1 MSVQL
6 YNEVL
11 RVIMENGFKSVES
24 YFPSD
29 WFENFVSDWFGIL
42 DVKKENGKLV
52 LYLRNNFNV
61 TKNRFFDDT
70 NPFIKFL
77 DKVWYR
83 AKKVES
89 DYKFGSKY
97 RLPLDVDSAEDLG
110 NILRLL

>member
-24 YFPSD
+24 YFA
-29 WFENFVSDWFGIL
+29 SDWFGIL

-61 TKNRFFDDT
+61 TKNRVFDNT

-89 DYKFGSKY
+89 DYKFESKY
-97 RLPLDVDSAEDLG
+97 RLPLGVDSAEDLG

>member
-24 YFPSD
+24 YS
-29 WFENFVSDWFGIL
+29 VSDCFGIL

-61 TKNRFFDDT
+61 TKNRVFDDT

>member
-11 RVIMENGFKSVES
+11 RVIMENGFGSNEAGPIES
-24 YFPSD
+24 FLI
-29 WFENFVSDWFGIL
+29 SDWFGIL

-52 LYLRNNFNV
+52 LYLRNDFNV
-61 TKNRFFDDT
+61 IKNRFFDNT

-89 DYKFGSKY
+89 DYKFVSKY
-97 RLPLDVDSAEDLG
+97 RLPLGVDSAEDLG